1 MIFVDQVVII
11 VQNNVTTDF
20 MNLLI
25 PTHIVV
31 VPRLV
36 LLVVPIFVLVV
47 FGPLVDFIK
56 LVVVVFV
63 PLLLV
68 LTVNYNET
76 RN

>member
-63 PLLLV
+63 PLQLV
-68 LTVNYNET
+68 LTVKYNET